1 MDYFFRGFRMKPR
14 KCNRAFSARMGRVKT
29 NALSFTDISSSQT
42 PFLRKEMMLFA
53 IQASSY
59 KWARRQER
67 PKNLVIL

>member
-1 MDYFFRGFRMKPR
+1 
-14 KCNRAFSARMGRVKT
+14 MGRVKT